1 MNHATPSNRRFL
13 PFLPFLPFQQFQ
25 PFLPL
30 RQAARTLTAGLVLPA
45 LMLLVTGVAAQAAGL
60 SQSEETRL
68 SVEYEGE
75 RHFLIRKLSGAEIR
89 ELVSDNTLIFI
100 HPRGEEEEYHFSNGQ
115 TLNSWSQDD
124 TANAGLWQIEED
136 EICWTYPGGTHCK
149 PIWTT
154 EREDLYAQVPGWYD
168 GPLAF
173 IWEPGDSRRL
183 QDREEL
189 GNAI

>member
-1 MNHATPSNRRFL
+1 MTPNQATLSNPL
-13 PFLPFLPFQQFQ
+13 LLLLLL
-25 PFLPL
+25 FLPL
-30 RQAARTLTAGLVLPA
+30 RLAAPA
-45 LMLLVTGVAAQAAGL
+45 LISGLSAALLLLPLLGGGAPAFATGL
-60 SQSEETRL
+60 SQPEETRL
-68 SVEYEGE
+68 SVQYEGE
-75 RHFLIRKLSGAEIR
+75 RHFLTRKLSGEEIR
-89 ELVSDNTLIFI
+89 GLVSDNTLIFI
-100 HPRGEEEEYHFSNGQ
+100 HPNGEEVEYHFSNGQ
-115 TLNSWSQDD
+115 TLNGWLQED

-154 EREDLYAQVPGWYD
+154 EREHLYAQVPGWYD

>member
-1 MNHATPSNRRFL
+1 MTPNQATLSNPL
-13 PFLPFLPFQQFQ
+13 LLLLL
-25 PFLPL
+25 FLPL
-30 RQAARTLTAGLVLPA
+30 RLAAPALISGLSAALLLVLP
-45 LMLLVTGVAAQAAGL
+45 LLGGGAPAFATGL
-60 SQSEETRL
+60 SQPEETRL
-68 SVEYEGE
+68 SVQYEGE
-75 RHFLIRKLSGAEIR
+75 RHFLTRKLSGEEIR
-89 ELVSDNTLIFI
+89 GLVSDNTLIFI
-100 HPRGEEEEYHFSNGQ
+100 HPNGEEVEYHFSNGQ
-115 TLNSWSQDD
+115 TLNGWLQED
-124 TANAGLWQIEED
+124 TANAGLWQIEAD

>member
-1 MNHATPSNRRFL
+1 MTRNQATLSNPL
-13 PFLPFLPFQQFQ
+13 LLLL
-25 PFLPL
+25 FLPL
-30 RQAARTLTAGLVLPA
+30 RLAAPALISGLSAVLLLVLP
-45 LMLLVTGVAAQAAGL
+45 LLGGGAPAFATGL
-60 SQSEETRL
+60 SQPEETWL
-68 SVEYEGE
+68 SVQYEGE
-75 RHFLIRKLSGAEIR
+75 RHFLTRKLSGEEIR
-89 ELVSDNTLIFI
+89 GLVSDNTLIFI
-100 HPRGEEEEYHFSNGQ
+100 HPNGEEVEYHFSNGQ
-115 TLNSWSQDD
+115 TLNGWLQED

-154 EREDLYAQVPGWYD
+154 EREHLYAQVPGWYD